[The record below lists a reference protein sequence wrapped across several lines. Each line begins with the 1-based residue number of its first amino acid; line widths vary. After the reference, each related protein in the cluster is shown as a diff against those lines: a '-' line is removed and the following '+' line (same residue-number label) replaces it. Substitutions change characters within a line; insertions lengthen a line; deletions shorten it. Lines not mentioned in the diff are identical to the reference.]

1 MSIVKPKQDDL
12 ILLEVS
18 NLSVDFHAAPQD
30 VSAVDNISFSVNRGE
45 IVAIVG
51 ESGCGKSVTCL
62 SIAKL
67 IDDSILSTSGS
78 IVLNSTTEKYEIFR
92 LDKKS
97 LRFLRGGK
105 IAYVF
110 QDPSSSLNPVF
121 KIKEQLC
128 EAINEHNPDIVNAE
142 VRAIELLNLVG
153 ISDPFYRINSYPCQ
167 LSGGM
172 QQRVMI
178 AMALAGNPE
187 ILIADEPTTALDVT
201 VQSQI
206 LSLLKEINQKTQMSI
221 IFVTHNLG
229 IVAQLAHK
237 VLIMYAGHIVESALT
252 GDLFNNPRHPYTKA
266 LLASTP
272 ILGRG
277 KTILGS
283 IPGSVSSF
291 SKEYNGCRFAQR
303 CQMKATM
310 GEAADKCTLLIP
322 NDILVGVNHY
332 CKCHFCI

>member
-1 MSIVKPKQDDL
+1 MINAKQDSSP
-12 ILLEVS
+12 LLEIL
-18 NLSVDFHAAPQD
+18 NLSVDFSAAAQSI
-30 VSAVDNISFSVNRGE
+30 SAVENISFKVNRGE

-67 IDDSILSTSGS
+67 IDDSISSTSGS
-78 IVLNSTTEKYEIFR
+78 IVLNSATRRYEILK
-92 LDKKS
+92 LDNKS
-97 LRFLRGGK
+97 LRSLRGGK

-121 KIKEQLC
+121 KVKEQLC
-128 EAINEHNPDIVNAE
+128 EAINEHNPNIMDSE
-142 VRAIELLNLVG
+142 SRAIELLNLVG
-153 ISDPFYRINSYPCQ
+153 ISDPFYRMNSYPCQ

-187 ILIADEPTTALDVT
+187 LLIADEPTTALDVT

-206 LSLLKEINQKTQMSI
+206 ISLLKEINQRTQMSI
-221 IFVTHNLG
+221 LFVTHNLG
-229 IVAQLAHK
+229 IVAQLANK

-252 GDLFNNPRHPYTKA
+252 CEIFNNPRHPYTKA
-266 LLASTP
+266 LLGSTP
-272 ILGRG
+272 VLGRG
-277 KTILGS
+277 KTILDS

-291 SKEYNGCRFAQR
+291 SKDYKGCRFAQR
-303 CQMKATM
+303 CSLRESM
-310 GEAADKCTLLIP
+310 GQYSSKCTLLIP
-322 NDILVGVNHY
+322 TDALVGSNHY

>member
-1 MSIVKPKQDDL
+1 MINAKQDNL
-12 ILLEVS
+12 TLLEVS
-18 NLSVDFHAAPQD
+18 NLSVDFSAHPQNI
-30 VSAVDNISFSVNRGE
+30 SAVDNISFNVKRGE

-67 IDDSILSTSGS
+67 IDDSISCTSGS
-78 IVLNSTTEKYEIFR
+78 IVLTSVTGKYEI
-92 LDKKS
+92 LHLNKKTLCS
-97 LRFLRGGK
+97 LRGGK
-105 IAYVF
+105 ISYVF

-121 KIKEQLC
+121 KVKEQLC
-128 EAINEHNPDIVNAE
+128 EAIEEHNPDIVDTEA
-142 VRAIELLNLVG
+142 RATELLNLVG
-153 ISDPFYRINSYPCQ
+153 ISDPSYRMNSYPCQ

-206 LSLLKEINQKTQMSI
+206 LSLLKEINQRTQMSI
-221 IFVTHNLG
+221 LFVTHNLG
-229 IVAQLAHK
+229 IVAQLADK

-252 GDLFNNPRHPYTKA
+252 SEIFYNPRHPYTKA
-266 LLASTP
+266 LLSSTP
-272 ILGRG
+272 VLGRG
-277 KTILGS
+277 KTILES
-283 IPGSVSSF
+283 ISGSVCSF
-291 SKEYNGCRFAQR
+291 SKDYKGCRFAQR
-303 CQMKATM
+303 CSLSKAIV
-310 GEAADKCTLLIP
+310 AQSSSKCTLLIP
-322 NDILVGVNHY
+322 NDVLVGFNHY